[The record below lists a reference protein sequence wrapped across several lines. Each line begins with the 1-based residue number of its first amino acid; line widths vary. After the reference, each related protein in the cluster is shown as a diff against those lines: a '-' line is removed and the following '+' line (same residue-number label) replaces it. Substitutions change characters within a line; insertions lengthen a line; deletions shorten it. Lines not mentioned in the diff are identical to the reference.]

1 MWDYFFVVNLPH
13 KNKEMEWWKATVYRL
28 LPPSLVEGLPLSKE
42 NISSSILMENKLT
55 STVLHTLLKKNY
67 TSEIVCSVQ

>member
-13 KNKEMEWWKATVYRL
+13 KNKEMEWWKGTVYRL
-28 LPPSLVEGLPLSKE
+28 LPPGLVEGLPLSKE

-55 STVLHTLLKKNY
+55 STVLHTLLKQNY
-67 TSEIVCSVQ
+67 TCEIVYSVQ

>member
-1 MWDYFFVVNLPH
+1 MGLFFVVNLPH
-13 KNKEMEWWKATVYRL
+13 KNKEMEWWKGTVYRL
-28 LPPSLVEGLPLSKE
+28 LPPGLVEGLPLSKE

>member
-13 KNKEMEWWKATVYRL
+13 KNKEMEWWKGTVYRL
-28 LPPSLVEGLPLSKE
+28 LPPGLVEGLPLSKE